1 MPQSVVWP
9 IGGQKVPDQPV
20 QTTQEPIE
28 PPNGLYNA
36 RVDDKG
42 RLKLPS
48 GFQEFFGALAEKK
61 LYITTVDEEV
71 GQIYPI
77 AVWRLNRKLFND
89 LPDPARA
96 ARVSFLADEYGAD
109 SEMDAQ
115 GRILLPVELRRL
127 LEIENQNVKL
137 RAFKGHIEIL
147 NERVYQGRKNDPA
160 RNAKEDADALFRAGM
175 Q

>member
-1 MPQSVVWP
+1 MADQVVP
-9 IGGQKVPDQPV
+9 TI
-20 QTTQEPIE
+20 QEPVE

-36 RVDDKG
+36 RVDEKG
-42 RLKLPS
+42 RLKLPA
-48 GFQEFFGALAEKK
+48 GFQEFFGALPEKK

-77 AVWRLNRKLFND
+77 SVWRVNRKLFNELD
-89 LPDPARA
+89 DPARA
-96 ARVSFLADEYGAD
+96 ARVSFLADEYGGD
-109 SEMDAQ
+109 SEMDSQ

-127 LEIENQNVKL
+127 LEVESRNVKL

-147 NERVYQGRKNDPA
+147 NEKVYLSRKNDPA
-160 RNAKEDADALFRAGM
+160 RNAKEDANALFKAGM